1 MAYTMKGFSGFKSEN
16 SPIKQDVKVTTGF
29 GEVADKNLQDKI
41 NKKTINKATKKSISK
56 SISAF
61 ANTPMQQA
69 SVGSKLL
76 SKFGGKIL
84 SRFIPGLGTALLLGD
99 VIKTLPE
106 IMDENIKGLKER
118 AKSGNV
124 NIGRKL

>member
-41 NKKTINKATKKSISK
+41 NKKTTSKVTKKSVSR

-69 SVGSKLL
+69 SVGGKIL

-84 SRFIPGLGTALLLGD
+84 SRFVPGVGTALLLGD

-106 IMDENIKGLKER
+106 IMDASIKGLKER

-124 NIGRKL
+124 NIGSKL